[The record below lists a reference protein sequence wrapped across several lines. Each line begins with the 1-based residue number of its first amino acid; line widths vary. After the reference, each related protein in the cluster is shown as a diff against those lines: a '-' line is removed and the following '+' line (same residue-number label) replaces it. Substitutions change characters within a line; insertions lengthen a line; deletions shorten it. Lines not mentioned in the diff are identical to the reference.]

1 MYPGKWALSGSWVRN
16 GVPWIGSLLRNTSSA
31 RSHSDLLRGWRRG
44 VGGGGKQSGKR
55 VSWTMWVSV
64 ARESVEAI
72 VQNEK
77 TIAQAIRSHNGVK
90 EVIVSDLG
98 CSYEI

>member
-1 MYPGKWALSGSWVRN
+1 MYPGKWALSGSWVRD
-16 GVPWIGSLLRNTSSA
+16 GLPRTGRLARNTSSA
-31 RSHSDLLRGWRRG
+31 RSHSGLLSGWRRG
-44 VGGGGKQSGKR
+44 VGGGGKQNGKR
-55 VSWTMWVSV
+55 GSWTMWVLL

-77 TIAQAIRSHNGVK
+77 TMAQAVRSHNGVK
-90 EVIVSDLG
+90 KGIVSGLG